1 MVVQIIKL
9 KSDLPEKELMKRARE
24 RESHFKALPG
34 LILKYYVRRNE
45 PGHYAGIYVWD
56 SEESMHAFRQT
67 DLAASIPEAYE
78 IVEPPKVETLDMLFK
93 LRD

>member
-34 LILKYYVRRNE
+34 LIQKYYVRRNE